1 MAVFTGCAILGFGV
15 TVAGAFYLV
24 DQQRQQNRDL
34 IAAQKRQNLQT
45 RASLEI
51 LCRSTGRTHRQC
63 EAISKGTLLPA
74 NLTLERLQTEFG
86 RIVDARV
93 NKLFVGPPGQSKQVG
108 PGGKIGPAGPAGPRG
123 PAGKQGPRGATGLPG
138 HQGREGPQGPPGPRG
153 APGPPGARGAPGPPG
168 PQGPQGPPGPAGKDG
183 TVCAGLRVVTVTIPS
198 QGTFKIP
205 VCP

>member
-51 LCRSTGRTHRQC
+51 LCRSTGRPHRQC

-108 PGGKIGPAGPAGPRG
+108 PGGKIGPAGEKGD
-123 PAGKQGPRGATGLPG
+123 RGAKGDRGEKGVKGDRGEKGARGEKGEKGEKGDRGAKGEKGDRGEKGDPG
-138 HQGREGPQGPPGPRG
+138 VQGPPG
-153 APGPPGARGAPGPPG
+153 APGVICP
-168 PQGPQGPPGPAGKDG
+168 
-183 TVCAGLRVVTVTIPS
+183 GLRIVTLTIPS
-198 QGTFKIP
+198 QGTFRIP